1 MVAAGSGSRNWGAW
15 NELGITGVALSR
27 YRIVWLF
34 VMFDLP
40 VETKDQRREYT
51 QFRNRLLK
59 RGFTM
64 LQYSVYAK
72 HLPTEDAAEP
82 LKAHVHAALPPM
94 GQVRVL
100 AVTAPVQ
107 QDGGLFWQKTATGGG
122 PSTTN

>member
-1 MVAAGSGSRNWGAW
+1 M
-15 NELGITGVALSR
+15 ALSR

-100 AVTAPVQ
+100 AVTDHQFSKMEVYFGRKRRPVEDPPLQ
-107 QDGGLFWQKTATGGG
+107 ISLF
-122 PSTTN
+122 